1 VTQPQA
7 RIAPTK
13 CEGCGMTITPA
24 DATHCETCA
33 AEEIAEAALIA
44 GVQKALTPYVVSGQ
58 LRPRI

>member
-1 VTQPQA
+1 MTQPQA

-13 CEGCGMTITPA
+13 CKGCGIAITPA

-44 GVQKALTPYVVSGQ
+44 EIQKALTPYVVSGQ
-58 LRPRI
+58 LRPII